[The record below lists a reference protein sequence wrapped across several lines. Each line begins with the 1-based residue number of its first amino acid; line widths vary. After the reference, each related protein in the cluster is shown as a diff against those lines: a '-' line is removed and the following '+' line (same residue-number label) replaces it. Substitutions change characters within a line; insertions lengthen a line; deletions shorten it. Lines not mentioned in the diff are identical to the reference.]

1 MMNLSTINY
10 ANKKSLILI
19 LFFGSRNIIK
29 IDNNHKY
36 RIIIIIDYYGRKA
49 RRKIGNSRIS
59 RRKWKEMDPNV
70 NGWSEDDDDDE
81 RIYSGQ
87 QKERK
92 LRKKLSSSVYIMD
105 QYINIVINQPTKQ
118 EPKEN

>member
-19 LFFGSRNIIK
+19 LFFGFRNIIK

-59 RRKWKEMDPNV
+59 RRKWKEMDQNV
-70 NGWSEDDDDDE
+70 NGWSENDDDE